1 MPPPSAKAPII
12 IVRKKV
18 HGHRAHHGGAWKV
31 AYADFV
37 TAMMAFFLVMWLVS
51 QSQDVR
57 AAVASYFKDPGVFD
71 TVRSQG
77 PLEGAEAV
85 PVDADEFASL
95 REAADRIR
103 QEIANAPEL
112 SELKDQIEMTVTP
125 EGLRIELVDKEGSSF
140 FNAGSANLLGES
152 QNILTIIA
160 RQVGKLDN
168 PVTMEGHTDRLPY
181 APGAAYGNW
190 ELSTDRAHSAR
201 RAMEVGGI
209 RATQIQSVRGLA
221 DTTLRV
227 TDNPLDPRNR
237 RISIIVKS
245 QAATDLEKSL
255 RTARSK

>member
-1 MPPPSAKAPII
+1 MAAPPAKAPII
-12 IVRKKV
+12 IIRKKGGG
-18 HGHRAHHGGAWKV
+18 HGGHHGGAWKV

-71 TVRSQG
+71 TTSAAG
-77 PLEGAEAV
+77 PIEGGEQA
-85 PVDADEFASL
+85 PIQQDEFAALS
-95 REAADRIR
+95 EAADRIR
-103 QEIANAPEL
+103 EEIAKAPEL
-112 SELKDQIEMTVTP
+112 SELSDQIEMTVTP

-152 QNILTIIA
+152 QNILSIIA
-160 RQVGKLDN
+160 RQLGNLEN

-190 ELSTDRAHSAR
+190 ELSTDRAHAAR

-221 DTTLRV
+221 DTTLRIA
-227 TDNPLDPRNR
+227 DNPLDPRNR

-245 QAATDLEKSL
+245 QAATELEKSL
-255 RTARSK
+255 RAARSK